1 MLGGLK
7 MTRLLGL
14 LALFA
19 IAILPA
25 NAQVQSIAVDITKAK
40 LTWQH
45 AEITSVT
52 VFGIYCPAG
61 TLVHTVLPP
70 LTQAPLADF
79 ITTPGAYT
87 CEVTASNDFG
97 ESTPSN
103 TITFR
108 AGNPPGGPTDL
119 ILESQ

>member
-1 MLGGLK
+1 MKRILQFLG
-7 MTRLLGL
+7 
-14 LALFA
+14 LFA
-19 IAILPA
+19 IAISPA

-40 LTWQH
+40 LTWIH
-45 AEITSVT
+45 AEITTVT

-61 TLVHTVLPP
+61 TLVHSVQPP

-79 ITTPGAYT
+79 ITVPGQYT

-97 ESTPSN
+97 ESPPSN
-103 TITFR
+103 TVTFR

-119 ILESQ
+119 LLESQ